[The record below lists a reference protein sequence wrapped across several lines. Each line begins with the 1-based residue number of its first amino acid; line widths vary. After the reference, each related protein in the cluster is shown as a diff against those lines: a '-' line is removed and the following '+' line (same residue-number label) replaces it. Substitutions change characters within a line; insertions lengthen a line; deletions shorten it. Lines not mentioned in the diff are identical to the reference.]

1 MDVQFMYEGLVEEE
15 DELVGKLTACE
26 GFMWILLENIARSSA
41 FVEEIGERLL
51 TELNGMEQEWRTELL
66 HLRLEKSLLAGKM
79 RDGTSESMKRGDGAE

>member
-1 MDVQFMYEGLVEEE
+1 MEVQLMYEGLVEEE

-26 GFMWILLENIARSSA
+26 GIMWVLLEKVAKSGG

-79 RDGTSESMKRGDGAE
+79 REGTSESTEKGDGAE